1 MRVLA
6 LFADRQQGRA
16 LGERFYARFGDKL
29 DMHVL
34 PDAFSATEKLERFTP
49 DLIIC
54 AAKVGKMKGLDF
66 HAFIRRD
73 PKFQQAAFILLDSDA
88 KDKLA
93 SPLSAALHTYA
104 PPEEVLRAAF
114 KLMLSNGKLRDTRH
128 DSREHTPVNTPLR
141 ASGRPDMTSSAKA
154 SGSFEVLTLFD
165 LVTSLTQKKN
175 SGTLLLRLGLT
186 NATLVFDAG
195 QLVHARFGSASG
207 EAALISSFLAAESDP
222 DASYEFVKDSPPL
235 PEEAYTLHAPV
246 QELLLTVA
254 VKLDHHRLGEPELS

>member
-6 LFADRQQGRA
+6 LIAERQQGRA

-34 PDAFSATEKLERFTP
+34 PDAFSATEMLARFNP
-49 DLIIC
+49 ELLIC
-54 AAKVGKMKGLDF
+54 AAKVGTMKGTDF

-73 PKFQQAAFILLDSDA
+73 AKFRQTAFILLDSAA
-88 KDKLA
+88 KDKLT

-114 KLMLSNGKLRDTRH
+114 KLMVGSGKLRDTRQ
-128 DSREHTPVNTPLR
+128 DSREQTLINTPLR
-141 ASGRPDMTSSAKA
+141 ASGRPDQVSSAKA

-186 NATLVFDAG
+186 NATLVLDEG
-195 QLVHARFGSASG
+195 RLVHARFGNLSG

-222 DASYEFVKDSPPL
+222 DAHYEFVKDSPPL
-235 PEEAYTLHAPV
+235 PKEAYTLHAPV

-254 VKLDHHRLGEPELS
+254 VKLDHHRMGEPELS

>member
-6 LFADRQQGRA
+6 LIAERQQGRA

-34 PDAFSATEKLERFTP
+34 PDAFSATDMLQRFNP
-49 DLIIC
+49 ELLIC
-54 AAKVGKMKGLDF
+54 AAKVGTMKGSDF

-73 PKFQQAAFILLDSDA
+73 PKFQQVSFILLDSA
-88 KDKLA
+88 SKDKLT

-104 PPEEVLRAAF
+104 PPEEVLRTTF
-114 KLMLSNGKLRDTRH
+114 KLLVSNGKLRDTRH

-141 ASGRPDMTSSAKA
+141 ASQRPDMVSSAKA

-186 NATLVFDAG
+186 NATFVFDEG
-195 QLVHARFGSASG
+195 RLVHARSGNVSG
-207 EAALISSFLAAESDP
+207 EAALISSFLAAESEP
-222 DASYEFVKDSPPL
+222 DARYEFVKDSPPL
-235 PEEAYTLHAPV
+235 PKEAYTLHAPV

-254 VKLDHHRLGEPELS
+254 VKLDHYRMGEPELS

>member
-6 LFADRQQGRA
+6 LIAERQQGRA

-34 PDAFSATEKLERFTP
+34 PDAFSATDMLERFNP

-54 AAKVGKMKGLDF
+54 AAQVGRMKGLDF

-73 PKFQQAAFILLDSDA
+73 PKFQQAAFILLDSGA
-88 KDKLA
+88 KDKLT

-104 PPEEVLRAAF
+104 PPEEVLRTTF
-114 KLMLSNGKLRDTRH
+114 KLMVGSGKLRDTRH
-128 DSREHTPVNTPLR
+128 DSRNSPLR
-141 ASGRPDMTSSAKA
+141 TPPPPGDTPSAKA

-186 NATLVFDAG
+186 NATFVFSEG
-195 QLVHARFGSASG
+195 RLVHARLGNLSG
-207 EAALISSFLAAESDP
+207 EAALISSFLAAESEP
-222 DASYEFVKDSPPL
+222 DARYEFVKDSPPL
-235 PEEAYTLHAPV
+235 PKEAYTLHAPV

-254 VKLDHHRLGEPELS
+254 VKLDHYRMGEPELS